1 MDAFRDK
8 MMYHMY
14 GAIASIVHRVLQ
26 KAKVGVLDIVRDNST
41 GEGEKEE
48 QISNLFATI
57 SAEMAHE
64 RLCDADAETTHV
76 PHRKRQMKAEEK
88 KEYEPPHKKRRT
100 GAAADSETDSHDDNS
115 DEAHCRRKVLGHV
128 AVVVYSSSGANS
140 GTNSLDESTG

>member
-1 MDAFRDK
+1 

-64 RLCDADAETTHV
+64 RLCDADAE
-76 PHRKRQMKAEEK
+76 EK

-100 GAAADSETDSHDDNS
+100 GAAADSETDSHYDNS
-115 DEAHCRRKVLGHV
+115 DDSNVRSDRNLRKVG
-128 AVVVYSSSGANS
+128 AV
-140 GTNSLDESTG
+140 